1 MNILVIE
8 DEPKISKFLKKGLE
22 TEGYLVDAAMDG
34 EEGLRLAQT
43 NDYDAVVLDL
53 MLPKLDGLSVCR
65 ELRASE
71 VLTPILMLTAR
82 DGVSDR
88 VTGLDVG
95 ADDYLT
101 KPFAFEEFLARLRAL
116 VRRGG
121 SSTPPVLQISDL
133 TLNPAT
139 HTVERSGNALDLS
152 PTEFRLLHYLMM
164 NAGRALPRTLIE
176 EHVWGS
182 QFDRFTNAV
191 DVYISKLRSK
201 IDKDRDIQLIRTVRN
216 IGYTIKE

>member
-1 MNILVIE
+1 MNILVVE

-53 MLPKLDGLSVCR
+53 MLPKLDGMSVCR

-139 HTVERSGNALDLS
+139 HTVERSGDALDLS

-182 QFDRFTNAV
+182 QFDRFTNTV

-201 IDKDRDIQLIRTVRN
+201 VDKDRDIQLIRTVRN